1 MAPEKGVK
9 MAPNSRELDEE
20 SFRNKNSLMKM
31 MWEQL
36 QLTPKDM
43 DLIQNRKQTL
53 IKNSDPEKMEGIY
66 KSNFL

>member
-9 MAPNSRELDEE
+9 MSPNPRKLDEE

-53 IKNSDPEKMEGIY
+53 IKNSDPEKMEAMF
-66 KSNFL
+66 KSKFL